1 MGKRHNTTFLNR
13 YMELD
18 KLCCER
24 FGVNTGSGV
33 IEYINRLSNARFAP
47 GRDVVLSRLIGYSN
61 TQKRFHYEPGAMRN
75 DRQIT
80 KHDIN
85 WITRFKFQFAKRRDP
100 ISRYLKKTRG
110 YALKNSIS
118 GVLWGAAL
126 VAIAAAV
133 IALIIIFK

>member
-1 MGKRHNTTFLNR
+1 MSKRHNTAFLNR

-47 GRDVVLSRLIGYSN
+47 GRDEVLSRLIGYSN
-61 TQKRFHYEPGAMRN
+61 TQKRFHYEPAAIRN
-75 DRQIT
+75 DHQIT
-80 KHDIN
+80 KHDVN

-100 ISRYLKKTRG
+100 ISRYLKKTRS
-110 YALKNSIS
+110 YDLKNNIS
-118 GVLWGAAL
+118 AFLWGAAIL
-126 VAIAAAV
+126 AIAAAV
-133 IALIIIFK
+133 ITLIIILK